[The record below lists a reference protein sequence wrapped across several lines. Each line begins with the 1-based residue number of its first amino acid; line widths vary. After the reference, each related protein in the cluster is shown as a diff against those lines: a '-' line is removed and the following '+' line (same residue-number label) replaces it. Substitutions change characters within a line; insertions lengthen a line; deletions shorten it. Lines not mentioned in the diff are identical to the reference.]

1 MIRYKIQRK
10 KVKKNEGRDS
20 FKAVRLGCSL
30 LWRTISYSHHI
41 LTKAGTACS
50 NPSGECKGASRDT
63 SFHYS
68 LIGISYFML
77 PQYYQ
82 GSTPATTQSHR
93 GGNAIG
99 EAWEGAPSYQQ
110 DSQRPAL

>member
-1 MIRYKIQRK
+1 MLGKE
-10 KVKKNEGRDS
+10 NEGRS
-20 FKAVRLGCSL
+20 SIIMG
-30 LWRTISYSHHI
+30 TISSHQKISVTHS
-41 LTKAGTACS
+41 TGCTALYECTGNL
-50 NPSGECKGASRDT
+50 NPA
-63 SFHYS
+63 FYF
-68 LIGISYFML
+68 IGISYFML